1 MDATNH
7 QEEWGAFQHVEL
19 MVQREA
25 RDRCPVGCCSLSAVL
40 KPCVHHVVAEL
51 WQSSRITTFIPV
63 LALRQVG
70 DCIRAG
76 TCQLGDRR

>member
-1 MDATNH
+1 MYSSNH
-7 QEEWGAFQHVEL
+7 LNDRSAFQQIEL

-25 RDRCPVGCCSLSAVL
+25 RDRCPVGCCSLSVAL
-40 KPCVHHVVAEL
+40 EPCVYDIVSNL
-51 WQSSRITTFIPV
+51 WQSSRITAFIPV

-76 TCQLGDRR
+76 TCGPRDRR